1 MLLLLILEQVQVDME
16 LLHKLLIKIK
26 KLKYKFLILVINLM
40 IKKQPLLFFLEM
52 IWILSLLE
60 VMHFKNM
67 HKF

>member
-1 MLLLLILEQVQVDME
+1 VDME

-52 IWILSLLE
+52 I
-60 VMHFKNM
+60 
-67 HKF
+67 